1 MPIIRHKDYTK
12 SSGGDFK
19 VEQKIGHYSFIGG
32 VIIAV
37 VLGLFSTQVGATAGA
52 WLASLLV
59 VLGLIVGFL
68 NVSGKE
74 TKEFMLVAVVLMIA
88 AFVAKGSDTLGG
100 VQIIGPYL
108 AGIFSQILA
117 FVVPATIVVGLKEIW
132 ALGQNPE

>member
-1 MPIIRHKDYTK
+1 
-12 SSGGDFK
+12 

-37 VLGLFSTQVGATAGA
+37 VLGMFSAQVGAAAGA

-74 TKEFMLVAVVLMIA
+74 TKEFLLVATVLIIA
-88 AFVAKGSDTLGG
+88 AFAGGASDILGG
-100 VQIIGPYL
+100 VQFIGIYL
-108 AGIFSQILA
+108 SGMFSSILA
-117 FVVPATIVVGLKEIW
+117 FVVPATVVVGLKDIW
-132 ALGQNPE
+132 TLGQNPE